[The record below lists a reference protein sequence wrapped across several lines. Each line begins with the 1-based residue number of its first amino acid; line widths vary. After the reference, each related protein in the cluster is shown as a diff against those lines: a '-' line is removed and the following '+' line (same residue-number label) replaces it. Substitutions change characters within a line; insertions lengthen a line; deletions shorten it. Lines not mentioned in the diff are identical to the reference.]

1 MGTKVRAIALA
12 ATLGWIFGVLLA
24 HAANST
30 QMSIFPPSNEGEKIN
45 VGYSCTPL
53 RYERGECLPTLEE
66 ARGRRYCP
74 KSLCGDNEWYPEDP
88 KPIPEGLMTVMA
100 EGAARAAG
108 RAGFVEA
115 RCAQIRDFYDR
126 YGREH
131 TIEIA
136 RLKHTDAEIEF
147 WRRTCMPN
155 VRPISR

>member
-1 MGTKVRAIALA
+1 MGTKTRAIALGA
-12 ATLGWIFGVLLA
+12 MLAGIAGGFLASPAVSAQMLIF
-24 HAANST
+24 ST
-30 QMSIFPPSNEGEKIN
+30 SNEVEKSI
-45 VGYSCTPL
+45 VRYSCTPH
-53 RYERGECLPTLEE
+53 RYERGECLPTREE

-88 KPIPEGLMTVMA
+88 KPIPQGLMTVMA

-108 RAGFVEA
+108 RDGFVEA

-136 RLKHTDAEIEF
+136 RLRHTDAEIEF
-147 WRRTCMPN
+147 WRRTCLPA
-155 VRPISR
+155 VPPISR